1 MEMKP
6 IKFKAY
12 VPGINVLLNVIN
24 MDLDFNGDVTGI
36 VVPTREIT
44 GEDTFE
50 TTFFKHEDDFKLMEY
65 TGLHDHNGNEIY
77 SGYIVKYP
85 DGSVGEVV
93 WSGGYAAYIA
103 KLKRMKPFV
112 FWIDDKC
119 KVIGNVYHNK
129 ELLDKAQEA

>member
-1 MEMKP
+1 MKP

-12 VPGINVLLNVIN
+12 VPGINVLLNVLN

-77 SGYIVKYP
+77 SGYIVEYP

-93 WSGGYAAYIA
+93 
-103 KLKRMKPFV
+103 
-112 FWIDDKC
+112 
-119 KVIGNVYHNK
+119 
-129 ELLDKAQEA
+129 

>member
-12 VPGINVLLNVIN
+12 IPGINVLLNVIN

-36 VVPTREIT
+36 VVPAREIT
-44 GEDTFE
+44 GEDTLE
-50 TTFFKHEDDFKLMEY
+50 TVFFKREDDFKLMEY
-65 TGLHDHNGNEIY
+65 IGLHDHDGNEIY
-77 SGYIVKYP
+77 SGYIVEYP
-85 DGSVGEVV
+85 DGSVGEVM
-93 WSGGYAAYIA
+93 WSGGYAVYIA

-112 FWIDDKC
+112 FWTDDKC
-119 KVIGNVYHNK
+119 KVIGNVYQNK